1 MAEEWM
7 TVSAAGHAEVVEKKS
22 RFIGEAV
29 HAASQEEAESELQRV
44 RREHYDARHH
54 CSARILGGYVP
65 SDGSPARP
73 PELRFSDD
81 GEPTGTAG
89 HPILEVLTGAG
100 VTDCM
105 IIVTRYFGGTL
116 LGTGGLV
123 RAYTETAK
131 QALAAAEIV
140 RMCPCENLKLI
151 FPYALHDRVMYILK
165 QYGIR
170 GAEPVFTEQVTMHL
184 QTPVSEKD
192 ALVHELKEQSAG
204 RISIAGEGSCFAE
217 VHGPE
222 TGR

>member
-1 MAEEWM
+1 MAEEWI
-7 TVSAAGHAEVVEKKS
+7 TVSDTGFAEVVEKKS
-22 RFIGEAV
+22 RFIGEAF
-29 HAASQEEAESELQRV
+29 HAASQEEAENELQRV

-54 CSARILGGYVP
+54 CSARILGGYAP
-65 SDGSPARP
+65 ADGSPAKP

-81 GEPTGTAG
+81 GEPSGTAG
-89 HPILEVLTGAG
+89 RPILEVLQGAG

-131 QALAAAEIV
+131 EALAAAKIV

-151 FPYALHDRVMYILK
+151 FPYALHDRVRYILK

-170 GAEPVFTEQVTMHL
+170 GAEPVFTDRVTMRL
-184 QTPVSEKD
+184 QTPASEKD
-192 ALVHELKEQSAG
+192 ALVRELTEQSAG
-204 RISIAGEGSCFAE
+204 KIIIESEGSCFSCF
-217 VHGPE
+217 
-222 TGR
+222 